1 MPKINNYESR
11 PPLRTDKLLGTDNP
25 SGQTAN
31 FTVGELED
39 FMLGVKG
46 DRKIPV
52 EAQVDF
58 TTAEPYGAIDD
69 LRYINTVTGLSALTQ
84 TSVVKDYIY
93 AFRGTE
99 WEAIVPTE
107 GFTLWDKQLDRNLV
121 YTGSAW
127 VWNAISQV
135 DLDAAVAG
143 VNNEIS
149 SYYTYD
155 ENGNVTGFSS
165 ALTSSVRTT
174 VSGEGYALSSA
185 VDTVEVNLG
194 TLTGTFNSKVIDDA
208 HAFAG
213 IPHTFKQ
220 DDAPTDSDPKFI
232 RNSVW
237 YDTNDGN
244 KAYVL
249 EPQSETPNAPLVW
262 VEATDARLGELITE
276 VGAQKNI
283 LIDTNGHVAGMTMGN
298 FGPDRSY
305 ISFLADRFKIY
316 TYDEN
321 TAGGTVSNPFVVEN
335 GVVKISESATR
346 SITIGDVPPE
356 AQSTVVFATSSTGT
370 NASTSKFD
378 TDSSGNV
385 TLTRSHV
392 FLANTRWVDGD
403 SVPSAW
409 VFEKISGD
417 DGTSVT
423 ILGTK
428 NSQSALPSTASN
440 GDGYLIGG
448 DLWVWIDT
456 QFVNVGNIQGP
467 TGNDG
472 VTPTFGLDYNNGI
485 DGSFNSFIY
494 KVSDTAPARPPSS
507 GTNAQQGHY
516 DGTTETIPEGWTD
529 NPSASTQ
536 DVEWVSKAIYDNT
549 KTVGGAPS
557 YTETSTWTKRT
568 SGGHAWSAPSKIFQ
582 KGDTGEDSYT
592 VVLSNDSH
600 TIPVDVDG
608 VHDYAGSGSSVVV
621 YKGTTELN
629 GKTLGSAGA
638 GEFVVTAVPTDITL
652 GSPTSPGNPVFFGDA
667 SAMTQNIASIE
678 YSVNIEGSATVI
690 KTQTFSKVTDGAA
703 GTPGQNGDPG
713 PASTTPGPNGLQ
725 SISGLIYYQV
735 ATSNAPAAPVST
747 STNSGISFNFSSGN
761 FTNLDTSIWGT
772 TTPELGPGTST
783 NKFYSCRYY
792 VQENTGN
799 TGSGTP
805 SFTTPVAM
813 YSFNQVVTFDAIG
826 SPGSTIIDGGRIKTN
841 TLSADTL
848 SAGTIDANNV
858 TIVNLNADNITSG
871 SIDAED
877 VNITNL
883 NADEITSGN
892 ISAERITAGKL
903 RSTNYDASD
912 VQGSFSEDGT
922 EIDLTNGS
930 IRSKNFRIES
940 DGTAVFAGE
949 HSVGKIGNWNVTD
962 TGTLQDDSN
971 KITLNPVTSEIT
983 MRESTGDLKVR
994 MSAQTS
1000 LSSIDSGSSSFPSSS
1015 QGGYSI
1021 LYNFNLTNTAQDG
1034 TNYATQNKYSA
1045 YSSSR
1050 TVYRPG
1056 AYELDPDTAG
1066 AINSTMGSLATGILE
1081 DMPVGSTNTP
1091 TSLTSTQISDL
1102 NSAGAQEWGYI
1113 NGSDLAARA
1122 VVKMYIQVV
1131 EGNENNLQLVDE
1143 HLLVEKTVV
1152 GEYTRNY
1159 WLPSL
1164 FDPSGWA
1171 RVQANGGGSTSTLT
1185 YSFENY
1191 PPVLNIPTGGSY
1203 RVRFRLE
1210 LATRPY
1216 RTINYNSSNLNGLQS
1231 INGYQV
1237 SIPTA
1242 SFVPISGAVNLLLP
1256 SNFSEISGGGVQVVT
1271 NADQYVKMPRNAV
1284 GSGASSTVL
1293 SASGGVSMFLNNQ
1306 HGINAIYAD
1315 GNVEVTRALDAQFL
1329 NADYLNDLDI
1339 SSLGITTN
1347 IGAPGNQSS
1356 AYTRHNSI
1364 AANTKNY
1371 VVIPG
1376 GVIIQWGHIYNTGTM
1391 AVTFPLTFPN
1401 AVGSVVCSTNRNS
1414 SGNSGY
1420 NHVYSYGR
1428 SGCNLVLDSDYGFW
1442 IAIGH

>member
-1 MPKINNYESR
+1 MPKINNYQSR

-31 FTVGELED
+31 FTVGEIED
-39 FMLGVKG
+39 FILGTKG

-52 EAQVDF
+52 EAQLDF
-58 TTAEPYGAIDD
+58 TTTEPVGDTEG
-69 LRYINTVTGLSALTQ
+69 LRYINTVTGASSLTQ
-84 TSVVKDYIY
+84 TAVVRNYIY
-93 AFRGTE
+93 EKREGE
-99 WEAIVPTE
+99 WAEIVPTE
-107 GFTLWDKQLDRNLV
+107 GFTLWDKDLDRNLV
-121 YTGSAW
+121 YTGSSW

-165 ALTSSVRTT
+165 ALTSSVRT
-174 VSGEGYALSSA
+174 VISGEGYALSSVVNTVG
-185 VDTVEVNLG
+185 VDLN
-194 TLTGTFNSKVIDDA
+194 TLTDNFNSKVIDDTA
-208 HAFAG
+208 AFAG
-213 IPHTFKQ
+213 IPHTFRQ
-220 DDAPTDSDPKFI
+220 DDAPASDDEKFI

-244 KAYVL
+244 KAYIL

-262 VEATDARLGELITE
+262 VEATDERLGELITE

-283 LIDTNGHVAGMTMGN
+283 LIDTNGHVSGMTMGN
-298 FGPDRSY
+298 FGADRSY

-316 TYDEN
+316 TYDED
-321 TAGGTVSNPFVVEN
+321 TAGGAVSNPFVVEN

-378 TDSSGNV
+378 TDSNGNV
-385 TLTRSHV
+385 TLTRTHV

-409 VFEKISGD
+409 VFDKISGD

-423 ILGTK
+423 ILDTK
-428 NSQSALPSTASN
+428 NNQNDLPSTASN
-440 GDGYLIGG
+440 GDAYLVNG

-456 QFVNVGNIQGP
+456 QFENVGNIQGP

-485 DGSFNSFIY
+485 DGSFHSFIY

-568 SGGHAWSAPSKIFQ
+568 SGGYAWSAPSKIFQ

-600 TIPVDVDG
+600 AIPVDVDG
-608 VHDYAGSGSSVVV
+608 VHDYTGSGSSVVV

-629 GKTLGSAGA
+629 GKTLGNAGA
-638 GEFVVTAVPTDITL
+638 GEFVVTAVPTNITL

-667 SAMTQNIASIE
+667 SAMTQNTASIE

-690 KTQTFSKVTDGAA
+690 KTQTFSKVTDGAT
-703 GTPGQNGDPG
+703 GTPGQDGDPG

-747 STNSGISFNFSSGN
+747 STSSGISFNFSSGN

-848 SAGTIDANNV
+848 SAGTIDADDV

-892 ISAERITAGKL
+892 ISAERITAGRL
-903 RSTNYDASD
+903 RSTNYDAPEAE
-912 VQGSFSEDGT
+912 GSFSEDGT
-922 EIDLTNGS
+922 EINLTNGS

-962 TGTLQDDSN
+962 GGALQDDSN
-971 KITLNPVTSEIT
+971 KITLDPVASEIT

-1000 LSSIDSGSSSFPSSS
+1000 LSSIDSAAINFNSSS

-1021 LYNFNLTNTAQDG
+1021 VYNFHLTNTSQNG
-1034 TNYATQNKYSA
+1034 SNYVTQNKYSP
-1045 YSSSR
+1045 YSALKTLSK
-1050 TVYRPG
+1050 PG
-1056 AYELDPDTAG
+1056 AYELDPDRAG
-1066 AINSTMGSLATGILE
+1066 TINSTMHQISTYTLE
-1081 DMPVGSTNTP
+1081 DMPVAINNTP
-1091 TSLTSTQISDL
+1091 TSLTSSQISAL
-1102 NSAGAQEWGYI
+1102 NSAGAQSWGYI
-1113 NGSDLAARA
+1113 NGADLGAKAI
-1122 VVKMYIQVV
+1122 VKMYIQVV
-1131 EGNENNLQLVDE
+1131 NGDANNLQLVDE
-1143 HLLVEKTVV
+1143 HLLAEKTFYGV
-1152 GEYTRNY
+1152 YTRNY
-1159 WLPSL
+1159 WLPSI
-1164 FDPSGWA
+1164 FDPSGWG
-1171 RVQANGGGSTSTLT
+1171 RVQENGGGYVSTTT

-1191 PPVLNIPTGGSY
+1191 PPVLNIPTAGDY

-1210 LATRPY
+1210 LATRPAKSV
-1216 RTINYNSSNLNGLQS
+1216 TYNSSNLDGLQS

-1237 SIPTA
+1237 AIPTA
-1242 SFVPISGAVNLLLP
+1242 AFTPISGSVDLLLP

-1284 GSGASSTVL
+1284 GSSASSTVL
-1293 SASGGVSMFLNNQ
+1293 SASGGVSEFLNDQ
-1306 HGINAIYAD
+1306 YGVNAIYAD
-1315 GNVEVTRALDAQFL
+1315 GNVEVTGALNGLDVSNLHSTL
-1329 NADYLNDLDI
+1329 NSDEGKVILPGGFTFIYGKFTTSSDHDQTFILPYNFDNKFAGMQMTLPLGKNVTFSID
-1339 SSLGITTN
+1339 SLGRDMFTVNRIDQYGKTDT
-1347 IGAPGNQSS
+1347 IYYL
-1356 AYTRHNSI
+1356 AY
-1364 AANTKNY
+1364 
-1371 VVIPG
+1371 
-1376 GVIIQWGHIYNTGTM
+1376 
-1391 AVTFPLTFPN
+1391 
-1401 AVGSVVCSTNRNS
+1401 
-1414 SGNSGY
+1414 GY
-1420 NHVYSYGR
+1420 
-1428 SGCNLVLDSDYGFW
+1428 
-1442 IAIGH
+1442 